1 MHISH
6 LTFKGIR
13 GYSKEIS
20 LQLSPT
26 TNYFVGENN
35 SGKSSILDA
44 ISYLRNDTKTPDE
57 TFTIGLDKSYVEAT
71 LTFTNEEA
79 EQTLGNDYSKL
90 GNYFTQDGNSSQMEI
105 RRQSYE
111 DTVINSKT
119 NKPSKITTKNILIRN
134 PNNGKWENPTGIA
147 ALIQRLF
154 DTCFIYADE
163 QVSDHADMAK
173 TKTLGKL
180 ISA

>member
-44 ISYLRNDTKTPDE
+44 ISYLRNDTKTPDK
-57 TFTIGLDKSYVEAT
+57 TFTIGLDESYVEA
-71 LTFTNEEA
+71 
-79 EQTLGNDYSKL
+79 Y
-90 GNYFTQDGNSSQMEI
+90 
-105 RRQSYE
+105 
-111 DTVINSKT
+111 INIHK
-119 NKPSKITTKNILIRN
+119 
-134 PNNGKWENPTGIA
+134 
-147 ALIQRLF
+147 
-154 DTCFIYADE
+154 
-163 QVSDHADMAK
+163 
-173 TKTLGKL
+173 
-180 ISA
+180 